1 MLPPETGGAEL
12 SLVLLTCRAPGTQ
25 AELVTWIENRL
36 REPSHTWRRRSPR
49 SYLLPFPVNVPG
61 MDQAAAAVAAKY
73 CFMPVEW
80 QGDVIQDF
88 MVWLLRPATPET
100 LARSALRGFGRGVV
114 PTVEAGI
121 AWKLRMEIL
130 SRAHRAFRKE
140 ERRRTCEQVELAAY
154 EWEEAAQAH
163 AG

>member
-1 MLPPETGGAEL
+1 VLLPETGGAEL
-12 SLVLLTCRAPGTQ
+12 SLVLLACRAPGTQ
-25 AELVTWIENRL
+25 TELVAWIDNHL

-49 SYLLPFPVNVPG
+49 SYLLPFPVNLPG

-88 MVWLLRPATPET
+88 MVWLLRSATRDT
-100 LARSALRGFGRGVV
+100 LARSALRGAARGVV

-130 SRAHRAFRKE
+130 SRAHRAYAKE
-140 ERRRTCEQVELAAY
+140 ERRRACEQVELAAY
-154 EWEEAAQAH
+154 EWEEAFQAN
-163 AG
+163 AV

>member
-1 MLPPETGGAEL
+1 
-12 SLVLLTCRAPGTQ
+12 
-25 AELVTWIENRL
+25 
-36 REPSHTWRRRSPR
+36 
-49 SYLLPFPVNVPG
+49 

-88 MVWLLRPATPET
+88 MVWLLRPATSET
-100 LARSALRGFGRGVV
+100 LARSALRGVERGVV